1 MFAAFCQVAGEPPRD
16 LRWALCAG
24 APLARSIAER
34 AEQRLGACVRQGY
47 GMTEATFVAIN
58 APPDERVF
66 DSVGKPAWGIE
77 LRVVD
82 GSGADVPAGESGEVL
97 VRGHNVMTHYLFD
110 DSSTQVVVRDGW
122 VHSGDV
128 GQLDAQGRLQ
138 IVDRI
143 KDLIIRG
150 GYNVYPSELES
161 VLAAHPDVR
170 EVSVIGRPDPFYGEE
185 IVAVVVPNRSPLM
198 AAELDAFA
206 AQRLSR
212 SKLPREYAF
221 VEALPLG
228 PSGKVQKRSL
238 RDQLAEGRLTIERV

>member
-1 MFAAFCQVAGEPPRD
+1 
-16 LRWALCAG
+16 
-24 APLARSIAER
+24 
-34 AEQRLGACVRQGY
+34 
-47 GMTEATFVAIN
+47 
-58 APPDERVF
+58 
-66 DSVGKPAWGIE
+66 
-77 LRVVD
+77 
-82 GSGADVPAGESGEVL
+82 
-97 VRGHNVMTHYLFD
+97 YLFD

-128 GQLDAQGRLQ
+128 GKLDAQGRLQ

-185 IVAVVVPNRSPLM
+185 IVAVIVPNTLPLP

-206 AQRLSR
+206 SHRLSR
-212 SKLPREYAF
+212 TKLPREYAF
-221 VEALPLG
+221 VESLPIG
-228 PSGKVQKRSL
+228 PSGKVQKRTL
-238 RDQLAEGRLTIERV
+238 RDQLAQGLLAIERV

>member
-1 MFAAFCQVAGEPPRD
+1 
-16 LRWALCAG
+16 
-24 APLARSIAER
+24 
-34 AEQRLGACVRQGY
+34 
-47 GMTEATFVAIN
+47 MTEATFVAIN